1 MEGVYILIAI
11 AIFLAQLQNGF
22 FTALLTAIFWP
33 VWLAGVALFA
43 FIAAFG
49 SVIESWRK

>member
-1 MEGVYILIAI
+1 MGVYVFIAI
-11 AIFLAQLQNGF
+11 VFFFAQLQNGF
-22 FTALLTAIFWP
+22 FNALLTAIFWP